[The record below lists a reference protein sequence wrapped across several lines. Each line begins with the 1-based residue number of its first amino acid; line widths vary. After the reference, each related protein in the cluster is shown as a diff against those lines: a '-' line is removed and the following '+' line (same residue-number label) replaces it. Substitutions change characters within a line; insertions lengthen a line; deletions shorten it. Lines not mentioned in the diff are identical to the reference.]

1 MNRRKTIYRG
11 FNKRRKNK
19 SFGKVLFIGFL
30 IGILYLYNKVDL
42 ESLKT
47 NISSNNTDIK
57 KEFEYNDI
65 KDEVNKLNEDKK
77 DEKTEKNE
85 DVNVA
90 NINEWTFYTVQVASI
105 EDINEV
111 KNIEKNLAD
120 KKIPFATVNIDNINK
135 VQTYSFFDKEVTRKY
150 LNELRVDYP
159 DAFLA
164 EVKIP
169 ALSLE
174 YTKKY
179 NYIEKV
185 SSSLNNLIEN
195 FKNESSFWASENV
208 DLTKYKEILDS
219 RSNIVAE
226 IEKETK
232 NIDYEESKIFR
243 DNLLEYTKSI
253 KENITVSS
261 KSANEQD
268 LSKSKSL
275 FLDSMQGYLEFIYS
289 LK

>member
-30 IGILYLYNKVDL
+30 ISILYLYNKVDL

-111 KNIEKNLAD
+111 KNIEKNLTD

-232 NIDYEESKIFR
+232 NIDYEESKVFR

>member
-232 NIDYEESKIFR
+232 NIDYEESKVFR

>member
-30 IGILYLYNKVDL
+30 ISILYLYNKVDL

-47 NISSNNTDIK
+47 NISSN
-57 KEFEYNDI
+57 
-65 KDEVNKLNEDKK
+65 KK

-111 KNIEKNLAD
+111 KNIEKNLTD

>member
-111 KNIEKNLAD
+111 KNIEKNLTD

-243 DNLLEYTKSI
+243 NNLLEYTKSI